1 MTKSILS
8 FIIKR
13 NKEKIMG
20 NIRQPQKTTSI
31 EKKNRIIQAGLK
43 AFTDKGYY
51 NTTTAEIAKIAGVST
66 GIVYSYFKDKKD
78 VFLHAIDLYFE
89 KLYNPVIE
97 KLQVL
102 DFHNLENALKT
113 IIELTTA
120 SHSKNVSS
128 HEEFVA
134 MSHLDEDVHNQFMLA
149 EHKLTDIIC
158 CILKDNKINISDMNE
173 KIHIAYNLIES
184 YCHEYIFHKHD
195 FIDYN
200 KMKNETIKII
210 LNLIEN

>member
-1 MTKSILS
+1 
-8 FIIKR
+8 
-13 NKEKIMG
+13 MG
-20 NIRQPQKTTSI
+20 NIRQPQKSNSI
-31 EKKNRIIQAGLK
+31 EKKNRIIQAGLN

-89 KLYNPVIE
+89 KLYSPVVT
-97 KLQVL
+97 KLQEL
-102 DFHNLENALKT
+102 NFDNFENALNVIIDTT
-113 IIELTTA
+113 IN

-134 MSHLDEDVHNQFMLA
+134 MSHLDNDVHNQFMLA
-149 EHKLTDIIC
+149 EHKLTDIVSS
-158 CILKDNKINISDMNE
+158 ILKNSKINVSDMNE

-184 YCHEYIFHKHD
+184 FCHEYVFHKHD
-195 FIDYN
+195 FINYD

-210 LNLIEN
+210 LDLI